1 VENMGQGGN
10 LMRLCGTILLLL
22 GSAGFALAGNPS
34 PEIDPSSGAAAIALL
49 SGGLIVLRARRKK

>member
-1 VENMGQGGN
+1 
-10 LMRLCGTILLLL
+10 MRLCGTILLLL